1 MKSEKYKI
9 FSLAAIVVASVLFG
23 MVIAGALNVTPGVD
37 ADPPEALAP
46 VPASEPVSVTPAFE
60 TPNFAALA
68 DRVVPAVVSVFSTE
82 VSDPSDRRGMP
93 RDPFHNFFFGPR
105 TDPDS
110 DREPEPMIRQSSGS
124 GFFISA
130 EGEILTNNHVIEDA
144 TKIEIELD
152 DDTRYRVT
160 VVGRDPAT
168 DLALLK
174 VDQPDQEFT
183 HLALGDSETVRVGEW
198 VMAVGNPLQMDHT
211 VTVGVVSAKGRTLGL
226 SSVGSSF
233 ENFIQTDAAINLGNS
248 GGPLVNLSGQ
258 VIGINTAINAA
269 GQNLG
274 FAVPVNIARR
284 VVPQLRERGRV
295 VRGYLGVTVTN
306 VDQDTARAFGLEDR
320 RGALVQEVEPDHA
333 ADKGGVRHGDVILE
347 VDGKTVEDTRDL
359 IDTISALPPGT
370 DVKLDIVRDGRP
382 MTLTVELEERIR
394 EGEQVEG
401 EEEPRDEDE
410 AATRVG
416 VTVSDL
422 TARLR
427 QYYGVEEGI
436 DGVVITHV
444 RAVSPAGEEGL
455 REGDVITE
463 ANGRSTSTSDDLLA
477 AIDAVEDGG
486 YLRLYVYRPRF
497 DRSFFAILKLD
508 E

>member
-1 MKSEKYKI
+1 MNSERLKL

-23 MVIAGALNVTPGVD
+23 MVIAGALNVTPAVD
-37 ADPPEALAP
+37 ADRPAEIA
-46 VPASEPVSVTPAFE
+46 PASVSAVQNFE
-60 TPNFAALA
+60 TPDFAALA

-82 VSDPSDRRGMP
+82 VSEPGGRGGMP

-105 TDPDS
+105 VDPDS
-110 DREPEPMIRQSSGS
+110 DREAEPMIRQSSGS

-130 EGEILTNNHVIEDA
+130 EGEILTNNHVVEDA

-152 DDTRYRVT
+152 DDSRYRVT

-174 VDQPDQEFT
+174 VDDPDHAFPY
-183 HLALGDSETVRVGEW
+183 LALGDSEGVRVGEW

-284 VVPQLRERGRV
+284 IVPQLRERGRV

-306 VDQDTARAFGLEDR
+306 VDQDTASAFGLADR

-333 ADKGGVRHGDVILE
+333 ADKGGIRHGDVVLE
-347 VDGKTVEDTRDL
+347 VDGDPVEDTRDL
-359 IDTISALPPGT
+359 IDTISATPPGT
-370 DVKLDIVRDGRP
+370 KVKLNVVRDGRP
-382 MTLTVELEERIR
+382 MTLTVELEERLR
-394 EGEQVEG
+394 EGEQVAR
-401 EEEPRDEDE
+401 EEDAPDEDE
-410 AATRVG
+410 ASTRVG

-427 QYYGVEEGI
+427 QYYGVEDDM
-436 DGVVITHV
+436 DGVVITRV

-463 ANGRSTSTSDDLLA
+463 ANGRSISSSDDLLT

-486 YLRLYVYRPRF
+486 YLRLYVFRPRF

-508 E
+508 D